1 MSKRPR
7 VLLGIDHDVQHQ
19 VNGRAPTHARSN
31 GDPFNNVQIVWPD
44 IITTA
49 VDLRGALPRVFHL
62 QGHPVAQQQVDQ
74 NGNDESGSGLGA
86 MTNSTTVQP
95 FTRPTEPGGSGRLHS
110 MSKSTGG
117 WSDLVVQEVVAALT
131 PLADPAKAPAMR
143 AYMKDVAPFLGIPSP
158 IRSSAL
164 RPVWKAVGKA
174 PSARDQGDAATE
186 LFDRDEREFAYAA
199 LDLLGRNKKVMDEA
213 FLVDVVEPLILT
225 KSWWDT
231 VDSLRSEAVGPL
243 VTSYPSL
250 SSVIHRWATSDNRW
264 LVRSAIIHQ
273 LGYHERTDVD
283 LLFDLC
289 RMHAHQTEFFIAKGI
304 GWSLREYSYTDADGV
319 EEFIATTELRPLSKR
334 EGMKAIVR
342 ERVRAKD

>member
-1 MSKRPR
+1 
-7 VLLGIDHDVQHQ
+7 
-19 VNGRAPTHARSN
+19 
-31 GDPFNNVQIVWPD
+31 
-44 IITTA
+44 
-49 VDLRGALPRVFHL
+49 
-62 QGHPVAQQQVDQ
+62 
-74 NGNDESGSGLGA
+74 
-86 MTNSTTVQP
+86 
-95 FTRPTEPGGSGRLHS
+95 
-110 MSKSTGG
+110 MSKSSGH

-131 PLADPAKAPAMR
+131 PLAAPAKAPAMR
-143 AYMKDVAPFLGIPSP
+143 AYMKSIAPFLGISSP
-158 IRSSAL
+158 LRTSAL

-174 PSARDQGDAATE
+174 PSASDLGDAATE

-199 LDLLGRNKKVMDEA
+199 LDLLGRNNKIMGEA

-250 SSVIHRWATSDNRW
+250 LSVIHRWAASDNRW

-273 LGYHERTDVD
+273 LGYNEHTDVD

-289 RMHAHQTEFFIAKGI
+289 RMHSHQKEFFIAKGI
-304 GWSLREYSYTDADGV
+304 GWALREYSYTDPDAV
-319 EEFIATTELRPLSKR
+319 EEFIATTDLRPLSKR

-342 ERVRAKD
+342 KRARAKA

>member
-1 MSKRPR
+1 MSK
-7 VLLGIDHDVQHQ
+7 L
-19 VNGRAPTHARSN
+19 
-31 GDPFNNVQIVWPD
+31 
-44 IITTA
+44 
-49 VDLRGALPRVFHL
+49 
-62 QGHPVAQQQVDQ
+62 
-74 NGNDESGSGLGA
+74 
-86 MTNSTTVQP
+86 
-95 FTRPTEPGGSGRLHS
+95 
-110 MSKSTGG
+110 KSG
-117 WSDLVVQEVVAALT
+117 WSDLLVQEVTAAMT

-158 IRSSAL
+158 LRAAAL
-164 RPVWKAVGKA
+164 RPVWKAVGKV
-174 PSARDQGDAATE
+174 PSARDLGDAATE

-243 VTSYPSL
+243 VARYPSL
-250 SSVIHRWATSDNRW
+250 QSVIHRWAASDNRW

-273 LGYHERTDVD
+273 LGYNDQTDVD

-304 GWSLREYSYTDADGV
+304 GWALREYSYTDPDAV
-319 EEFIATTELRPLSKR
+319 EEFIATTDLRPLSKR
-334 EGMKAIVR
+334 EGLKAI
-342 ERVRAKD
+342 ERLRLRTKA